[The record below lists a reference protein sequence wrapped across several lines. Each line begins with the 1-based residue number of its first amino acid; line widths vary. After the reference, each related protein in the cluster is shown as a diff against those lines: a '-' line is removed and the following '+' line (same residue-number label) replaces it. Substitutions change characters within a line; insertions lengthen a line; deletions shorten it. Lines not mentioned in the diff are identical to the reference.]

1 MAQEIRYSAFL
12 RGINV
17 GGNHKVPMAELK
29 KTLEKLGFEN
39 VKTLIASGNVVFESS
54 QLNVVKLKLTIEKE
68 LQQKFG
74 FEVPTIIRT
83 ADYLGALI
91 KTDPF
96 KKIKVTPLTRLYVTF
111 LGDKPAKELKKP
123 YLSEG
128 KEFRI
133 LEVTDGEIFSVLELS
148 PTNRTV
154 DSMNYIQKKFGK
166 NITTRNWNTVQKM
179 AAL

>member
-1 MAQEIRYSAFL
+1 MQFKYLAFL

-29 KTLEKLGFEN
+29 KILAKLGFEN
-39 VKTLIASGNVVFESS
+39 VKTLIASGNVAFESS
-54 QLNVVKLKLTIEKE
+54 ESNPAKLRLTIEKA
-68 LQQKFG
+68 LQKMFG
-74 FEVPTIIRT
+74 FEIPTIVRT
-83 ADYLGALI
+83 ADQLAALI
-91 KTDPF
+91 KADPF
-96 KKIKVTPLTRLYVTF
+96 KKIKVTSLTRSYVTF
-111 LGDKPAKELKKP
+111 LGDKPPKELKKS
-123 YLSEG
+123 YVSEG